1 MFQNIIGFIK
11 GLIGKMFKRDDL
23 KKVIGRDIQLS
34 TTMLDKIAY
43 WSNMLSGK
51 AEWVGDNVKSLR
63 IEQGICKELAN
74 ISLNEM
80 TATITDE
87 KLDEIFKYSTREL
100 NENLQKGL
108 GLGSF
113 IIKPL
118 GENKAEYV
126 TPDRFVPIEF
136 DNRGRLTHVA
146 FIDTKKVGNDYYRRF
161 EFHELTDNGLL
172 IYNKAYFSTSES
184 EIGRPTALTSIP
196 EWAKLPEQPL
206 LYAINRPDFGYYR
219 NPIPNTIDG
228 SFNGVSVFDSAIDLI
243 KSTDTQFGR
252 LEWEFESG
260 ERAIHV
266 PRTALKKDGTVEK
279 LNRRLYR
286 AIEVEKSKDE
296 ELFEVRNNFV

>member
-100 NENLQKGL
+100 NENLQKG
-108 GLGSF
+108 
-113 IIKPL
+113 
-118 GENKAEYV
+118 
-126 TPDRFVPIEF
+126 FVI
-136 DNRGRLTHVA
+136 TSYSIHY
-146 FIDTKKVGNDYYRRF
+146 TK
-161 EFHELTDNGLL
+161 
-172 IYNKAYFSTSES
+172 
-184 EIGRPTALTSIP
+184 
-196 EWAKLPEQPL
+196 
-206 LYAINRPDFGYYR
+206 LY
-219 NPIPNTIDG
+219 
-228 SFNGVSVFDSAIDLI
+228 
-243 KSTDTQFGR
+243 
-252 LEWEFESG
+252 ESG
-260 ERAIHV
+260 
-266 PRTALKKDGTVEK
+266 
-279 LNRRLYR
+279 
-286 AIEVEKSKDE
+286 
-296 ELFEVRNNFV
+296 